1 MDTQKISNSQSE
13 LEKEKQS
20 CGMRLLDF
28 RDYRLQSFSQQNSM
42 VLEQKQTY
50 RSMKQDKHP
59 RNKPKNLWLIH
70 LKLRWQD
77 YKTEDIQ
84 SLQ

>member
-1 MDTQKISNSQSE
+1 
-13 LEKEKQS
+13 
-20 CGMRLLDF
+20 MRLLDF
-28 RDYRLQSFSQQNSM
+28 RDYRLQSCSQQNCM
-42 VLEQKQTY
+42 VLAQKQTH

-59 RNKPKNLWLIH
+59 RDKPINLWLIH

-77 YKTEDIQ
+77 YKMEEIQ